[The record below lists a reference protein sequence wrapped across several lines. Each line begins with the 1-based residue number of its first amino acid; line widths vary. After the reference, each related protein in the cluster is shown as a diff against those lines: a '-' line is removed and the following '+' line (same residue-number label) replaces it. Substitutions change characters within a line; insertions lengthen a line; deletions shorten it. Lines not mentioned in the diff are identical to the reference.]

1 MKKIAKIFKENDYG
15 VMSVVVKRFQSDNAS
30 DLFDKLKA
38 NTKLIYGDSF
48 TNYDFALDL
57 DVLQAL
63 QSISLGYG
71 KVTEKYRQAL
81 NYIDDLADAYNI
93 ATSYYNDDTVDKLQD
108 LLDEIITSVMSNDDM
123 AQEVLKYNYI
133 ENVKYSEKWF

>member
-1 MKKIAKIFKENDYG
+1 MKTIKIFKENDNG
-15 VMSVVVKRFQSDNAS
+15 VMNVVAKKFQSDSAS
-30 DLFDKLKA
+30 ELFDKLKE
-38 NTKLIYGDSF
+38 NTKLIYGDTF

-71 KVTEKYRQAL
+71 KVTEKYRQDL

-93 ATSYYNDDTVDKLQD
+93 ATSYYNDDTLDKLQE
-108 LLDEIITSVMSNDDM
+108 LLDKIITSVMSNDDM
-123 AQEVLKYNYI
+123 AREVLKYNYI
-133 ENVKYSEKWF
+133 EDVKYSEE

>member
-1 MKKIAKIFKENDYG
+1 MKTVKIFKENDNG
-15 VMSVVVKRFQSDNAS
+15 VMNVVAKEFKSDNAS
-30 DLFDKLKA
+30 ELFDKLKE

-57 DVLQAL
+57 DILQAL
-63 QSISLGYG
+63 QSLSLGHN
-71 KVTEKYRQAL
+71 KLTEKYRHEL

-93 ATSYYNDDTVDKLQD
+93 ATSYYSDDTIDKLQD

-123 AQEVLKYNYI
+123 ARKVLKYNYI
-133 ENVKYSEKWF
+133 ETVKYSEE

>member
-1 MKKIAKIFKENDYG
+1 MKTVKIFKENNNG
-15 VMSVVVKRFQSDNAS
+15 VMNVVAKKFQSDSAS
-30 DLFDKLKA
+30 ELFDKLKE
-38 NTKLIYGDSF
+38 NTKLIYGDTF

-71 KVTEKYRQAL
+71 KVTEKYRQDL

-93 ATSYYNDDTVDKLQD
+93 ATSYYNDDTLDKLQE
-108 LLDEIITSVMSNDDM
+108 LLDKIITSVMSNDDM
-123 AQEVLKYNYI
+123 ARKVLKYNYI
-133 ENVKYSEKWF
+133 ETVKYSEE

>member
-1 MKKIAKIFKENDYG
+1 MKTVKIFKENDYG
-15 VMSVVVKRFQSDNAS
+15 RMNVVGKKFESDSAS
-30 DLFDKLKA
+30 ELFDKLKE

-57 DVLQAL
+57 DILQAL
-63 QSISLGYG
+63 QSLSLGYG
-71 KVTEKYRQAL
+71 KVTKKYRQAL

-93 ATSYYNDDTVDKLQD
+93 ATSYYSDDTVDKLQD

-123 AQEVLKYNYI
+123 AREVLKYNYI
-133 ENVKYSEKWF
+133 ETVKYSEE

>member
-1 MKKIAKIFKENDYG
+1 MKTVKIFKENDNG
-15 VMSVVVKRFQSDNAS
+15 VMNVVAKEFKSDNAIE
-30 DLFDKLKA
+30 LFDKLKE

-57 DVLQAL
+57 DILQAL
-63 QSISLGYG
+63 QSLSLGHN
-71 KVTEKYRQAL
+71 KLTEKYRHEL

-93 ATSYYNDDTVDKLQD
+93 ATSYYSDDTIDKLQD

-123 AQEVLKYNYI
+123 ARKVLKYNYI
-133 ENVKYSEKWF
+133 ETVKYSEE

>member
-1 MKKIAKIFKENDYG
+1 MKKVAKIFKENDFG
-15 VMSVVVKRFQSDNAS
+15 LMSVVAKRFQSDNAS
-30 DLFDKLKA
+30 DLFDKLKE

-63 QSISLGYG
+63 QSLSLGHN
-71 KVTEKYRQAL
+71 KLTEKYRHEL

-93 ATSYYNDDTVDKLQD
+93 ATSYYSDDTVEKLQD

-123 AQEVLKYNYI
+123 ASEVLKYNYI
-133 ENVKYSEKWF
+133 EDVKYSEE

>member
-1 MKKIAKIFKENDYG
+1 MKTVKIFKENDYG
-15 VMSVVVKRFQSDNAS
+15 RMNVVAKKFESDSAS
-30 DLFDKLKA
+30 ELFDKLKE
-38 NTKLIYGDSF
+38 NTELIYGDSF

-63 QSISLGYG
+63 QSLSLGHG
-71 KVTEKYRQAL
+71 EVAKKYRQAL

-93 ATSYYNDDTVDKLQD
+93 ATSYYSDDTVDKLQD

-123 AQEVLKYNYI
+123 AREVLKYNYI
-133 ENVKYSEKWF
+133 ETVKYSEE

>member
-1 MKKIAKIFKENDYG
+1 MKTVKIFKENDNG
-15 VMSVVVKRFQSDNAS
+15 VMNVVAKKFESDSAS
-30 DLFDKLKA
+30 ELFDKLKE

-71 KVTEKYRQAL
+71 KITEKYRQAL

-93 ATSYYNDDTVDKLQD
+93 ATSYYSDDTIDKLQD

-133 ENVKYSEKWF
+133 ETVKYSEE